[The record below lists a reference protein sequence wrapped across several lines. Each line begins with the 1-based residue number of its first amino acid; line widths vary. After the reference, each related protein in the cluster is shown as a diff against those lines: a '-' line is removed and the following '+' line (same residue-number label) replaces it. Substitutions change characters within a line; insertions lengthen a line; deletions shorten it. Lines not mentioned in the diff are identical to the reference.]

1 MIDENF
7 LQSAVHIRRTYL
19 KMSNSMDLYKKS
31 AQKVV
36 ERLDETI
43 KKVEVIQ
50 KEAEDSKK
58 DKNSN
63 FSAEGSMNKMLEVLK
78 EVDAEG
84 KRLEELVDP
93 LNKEIEKL
101 ALEEQELYRL
111 IKEKHHNLSDDEIIE
126 SVRQRLIKENLS

>member
-7 LQSAVHIRRTYL
+7 LQSAVRIRRTYL
-19 KMSNSMDLYKKS
+19 KMSNSMDFYKK
-31 AQKVV
+31 AAEGVV

-43 KKVEVIQ
+43 KKVEDIQ

-58 DKNSN
+58 NKNSS
-63 FSAEGSMNKMLEVLK
+63 FSAEASMNKMLKVLE

-84 KRLEELVDP
+84 KRLENLVDP

-111 IKEKHHNLSDDEIIE
+111 IKEKHYNLSDDEIIE
-126 SVRQRLIKENLS
+126 SVKQRLVKENLS